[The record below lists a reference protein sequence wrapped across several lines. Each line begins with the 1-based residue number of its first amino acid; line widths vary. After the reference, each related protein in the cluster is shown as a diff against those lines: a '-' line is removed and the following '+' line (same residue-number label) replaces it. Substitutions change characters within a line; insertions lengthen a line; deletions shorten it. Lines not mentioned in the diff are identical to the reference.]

1 MVRQQKQESEATAGW
16 KRVRPTHLPLPP
28 YGAAEPDRRCNCA
41 LQGTPSGPPGNS
53 PLTWTHSRLLLRL
66 LRRSDFYGSTP
77 SSSGFMAL
85 SATSGPQP
93 CLPQSAAIPV
103 LGETRKRRGNAS
115 SLLLPWPHSEA
126 GFVHPP
132 WPLPGHNLTVSLLQ
146 NLKPALLWPGSTVAA
161 HLLAW
166 SEEQVLGEQEE
177 W

>member
-1 MVRQQKQESEATAGW
+1 MAQMLWLWKGQGEGLWDAKEKTGQPMVRQQKQESEATAGW
-16 KRVRPTHLPLPP
+16 KRVRPTHLPLPS

-77 SSSGFMAL
+77 SSSGFMAP

-93 CLPQSAAIPV
+93 CLPQSAVISV
-103 LGETRKRRGNAS
+103 LRETRKRRGNAS

-126 GFVHPP
+126 G
-132 WPLPGHNLTVSLLQ
+132 LTHLSTRLDPSLIII
-146 NLKPALLWPGSTVAA
+146 
-161 HLLAW
+161 
-166 SEEQVLGEQEE
+166 
-177 W
+177 